1 MQISARLF
9 NNKTMTLDCSFTKQL
24 NDFTNVFTNHFSG
37 PDKAVVCADLYIYYV
52 YPDNNFRTE

>member
-1 MQISARLF
+1 
-9 NNKTMTLDCSFTKQL
+9 MTLDCSFTKQL